1 MNLKKLGSISVS
13 DKALYDS
20 LKSRESDAYRQLGEL
35 DMQAHF
41 VRRELEGIMRELSG
55 ILTRYVLPSEGDKVI
70 KILANGDIVVVE

>member
-55 ILTRYVLPSEGDKVI
+55 ILTRYVQPSEGDKVI

>member
-1 MNLKKLGSISVS
+1 MNIRKLGSIGDA

-20 LKSRESDAYRQLGEL
+20 LKAREAHVYRQLGEL

-41 VRRELEGIMRELSG
+41 LRQEGEGVIRELSV
-55 ILTRYVLPSEGDKVI
+55 LLHKYVQPSEEDKVV